1 MIIKFRW
8 KCQPAIQS
16 SEPGPVPDPE
26 LELEPGRQ
34 PKPHYEIGKKKIIQ
48 TH

>member
-26 LELEPGRQ
+26 PGRQ